1 MQSKEKALVACWKRK
16 LWTCPTKTFEYVEQH
31 QLQKNQIECP
41 GTTKTTFWER
51 QTEIDTHVIDH
62 DHQDHK
68 PSVLQQNSSKER
80 SRRNNKK
87 KKVYANTSLF
97 SLRAEEEEDEEED
110 FSLENSKDEIRYIN
124 IIVVRLERFFCVIK
138 GFLIWL
144 VLV

>member
-1 MQSKEKALVACWKRK
+1 MSRHYQNNILR
-16 LWTCPTKTFEYVEQH
+16 
-31 QLQKNQIECP
+31 
-41 GTTKTTFWER
+41 ER
-51 QTEIDTHVIDH
+51 DREIDTHVIDH

-87 KKVYANTSLF
+87 KKVYANASLF